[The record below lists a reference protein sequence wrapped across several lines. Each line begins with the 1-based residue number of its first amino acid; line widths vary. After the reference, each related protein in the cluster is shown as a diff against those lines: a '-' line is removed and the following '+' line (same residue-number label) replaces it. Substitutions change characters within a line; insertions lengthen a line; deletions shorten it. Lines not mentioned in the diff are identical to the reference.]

1 MAELAVVS
9 AFLVGLLGGVHCAA
23 MCGGIVG
30 AISFGGSA
38 VAVHR
43 TPPATAYSIY
53 HLAYSVGR
61 IGSYTV
67 AGTIAGWIG
76 SGSLLFDDLFP
87 VRTLL
92 YVLASL
98 MLVAQGLYLAGV
110 WNGVATLERAGGK
123 IWIHI
128 KPWSRRL
135 LPVDSAAKAAALG
148 ALWGWLPCAMVY
160 SVLTVAVASG
170 RPLSGALT
178 MLAFGLGTLPNLLA
192 MGFAAERMRPLL
204 KNVRLRRIAG
214 AVVITFGAIGL
225 VRAVQPINDHG
236 AALSLHESNDHGR
249 TGH

>member
-23 MCGGIVG
+23 MCGGIVS

-43 TPPATAYSIY
+43 TPPATAHSMY

-76 SGSLLFDDLFP
+76 SGGLLFDDLLP
-87 VRTLL
+87 VRTIL
-92 YVLASL
+92 YLLASL

-128 KPWSRRL
+128 KPWSQRL

-225 VRAVQPINDHG
+225 VRAVQPTHDHG